1 MTDRSAQ
8 PVTRRAPRVAERDAR
23 RPAVRLLA
31 AVEAHKPQDH
41 GRHAATST
49 TGPTNRATFRTAS
62 LLTSSIMQGAAVVV
76 VTAAL
81 FGAGAGHLRAERVTE
96 HEQLVAAAAHDVAV
110 ERAQWVRVDRAASDR
125 LAAQG
130 TAYTERQRTAAVT
143 LAQAAVETADAVVAS
158 SALVVSPADLSPLD
172 EAVAHLAELL
182 ENAPQAA
189 TMTATTP
196 PPTAAEHLLA
206 TPSAVQA
213 LDAATELLTTGTT
226 ATVVAGPTVST
237 TPVPAGPTTTPSS
250 TPVSPTWSTAAG
262 RTASPTAAATAPPVF
277 AGTTPVATPAPA
289 SELAPTSATEAVD
302 HLALSAQLVAAAET
316 VTELSAQV
324 QAVADAT
331 IVAAQAAAQAETEAQ
346 AAALERAYKISLAA
360 DAPNGEIPQEAL
372 CEVSFDADTL
382 LRCDAAEALEDLNDA
397 YRDRFGTNLSV
408 GSSYRDYAGQVA
420 ARRARG
426 LLAGAPGTSNHGIGL
441 AADFSDFGAVGQFDT
456 PAYRWMKAHA
466 SDYGW
471 YHPDYMEPGG
481 AGPYEPWHW
490 EFGRL

>member
-1 MTDRSAQ
+1 MTGQGMQ
-8 PVTRRAPRVAERDAR
+8 PVTRRELRVAERDAR
-23 RPAVRLLA
+23 RPTARLLA
-31 AVEAHKPQDH
+31 LVEARTAQGH
-41 GRHAATST
+41 GRHAAAGTAR
-49 TGPTNRATFRTAS
+49 PAHRAGFRAAS
-62 LLTSSIMQGAAVVV
+62 LLTSSMVQGAAVVV
-76 VTAAL
+76 VTVAL
-81 FGAGAGHLRAERVTE
+81 FGAGAGHVRAERVTE
-96 HEQLVAAAAHDVAV
+96 HEQLVAAAAREVAL
-110 ERAQWVRVDRAASDR
+110 EHAQLVRVDRATADR
-125 LAAQG
+125 LTAQG
-130 TAYTERQRTAAVT
+130 TAYNERQRTEAVT

-182 ENAPQAA
+182 ESAPLAA
-189 TMTATTP
+189 TVTATTP
-196 PPTAAEHLLA
+196 PPTVVDQLLA

-213 LDAATELLTTGTT
+213 MAAATDLLASGTT
-226 ATVVAGPTVST
+226 TAVIAGPSASSTPSPTEPATSSDMWVSPTASTPDVSPTAT
-237 TPVPAGPTTTPSS
+237 TAPTPPAGP
-250 TPVSPTWSTAAG
+250 AA
-262 RTASPTAAATAPPVF
+262 V
-277 AGTTPVATPAPA
+277 VTPAPA
-289 SELAPTSATEAVD
+289 GELPPPSATDAVD

-331 IVAAQAAAQAETEAQ
+331 IAAAEAAARSEAEAQ
-346 AAALERAYKISLAA
+346 AAALEREHKIAVAA
-360 DAPNGEIPQEAL
+360 DAPNGEIPQDAL
-372 CEVSFDADTL
+372 CEVSFDADTE

-408 GSSYRDYAGQVA
+408 SSSYRDYAGQVA

-426 LLAGAPGTSNHGIGL
+426 FLAGAPGTSNHGRGL

-466 SDYGW
+466 ADYGW

-490 EFGRL
+490 EFGQL